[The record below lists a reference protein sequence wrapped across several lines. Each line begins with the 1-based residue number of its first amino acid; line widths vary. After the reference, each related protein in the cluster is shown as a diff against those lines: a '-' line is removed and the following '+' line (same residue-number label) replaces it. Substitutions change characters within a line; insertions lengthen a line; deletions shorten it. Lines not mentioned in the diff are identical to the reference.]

1 MTPKSICPSCRELAA
16 GVCDARQDEGHD
28 DGIGPS
34 RCAERIR
41 SLPTHPEGELSGEQI
56 EEIHEW
62 LTVLPFAENMKAA
75 QAKHIEQMNALCN
88 MALRTHDLQAR
99 LDAAVAAVI
108 AMAEDGWLFFGPEGM
123 SEAQEK
129 CLAAYLLFKPENAIK
144 EYDYTKRDV
153 LKGKP

>member
-99 LDAAVAAVI
+99 LDAAMVDAEKWREQQRLLRSNGHDIDEFYKDDAAI
-108 AMAEDGWLFFGPEGM
+108 LAE
-123 SEAQEK
+123 
-129 CLAAYLLFKPENAIK
+129 K
-144 EYDYTKRDV
+144 ERNN
-153 LKGKP
+153 G